1 MVIVQRLVD
10 FVTLLNAME
19 ALIESSRNG
28 DQQIAIEEII
38 HQCRTA
44 WFHEWNGQR
53 SFSFLFLFFFFLR
66 LEVVEIFSRKRS
78 FKAHGNR
85 VFDFFVCCFAAAVL
99 SCVNEGLR
107 ALSQTVAT
115 IF

>member
-53 SFSFLFLFFFFLR
+53 SFSFLFLFFSFCALRSLKYSRGNVRSRLTGIGSLIFLFVALR
-66 LEVVEIFSRKRS
+66 RQYFLVLM
-78 FKAHGNR
+78 R
-85 VFDFFVCCFAAAVL
+85 V
-99 SCVNEGLR
+99 
-107 ALSQTVAT
+107 
-115 IF
+115 